1 MLRILFVDDD
11 ENILQGLRRTLR
23 PLRNEMEAEF
33 VDTGLRALA
42 VLEKRTFDTLVTDM
56 RMPGMDGM
64 TLLKQVAIRYP
75 HMLRIV
81 LSGHSDLEA
90 EVRSAGIAHWYFEK
104 PCSFDRLKMALQYP
118 MSPGVSGSTKN
129 QEKDKWEVS
138 AEIQELV
145 PLFLDRRQAD
155 LGAIKRLLAE
165 ENFDEIAALA
175 HNIKGSSASYG
186 FPELSRLGAEIENAG
201 LCHNKLLIECQV
213 ADFQRLLSTVPRQHQ
228 VSEPVLK

>member
-1 MLRILFVDDD
+1 
-11 ENILQGLRRTLR
+11 
-23 PLRNEMEAEF
+23 METEF
-33 VDTGLRALA
+33 VDTGSRALA
-42 VLEKRTFDTLVTDM
+42 VLEQRTFDTLVTDM

-90 EVRSAGIAHWYFEK
+90 EVQSTGLAHCYFSK
-104 PCSFDRLKMALQYP
+104 PCSFDLLKAALQRSIP
-118 MSPGVSGSTKN
+118 WGVRAPPEN
-129 QEKDKWEVS
+129 EEKENWQIS

-145 PLFLDRRQAD
+145 PLFLDRRRAD
-155 LGAIKRLLAE
+155 LGAIKQLLAE
-165 ENFDEIAALA
+165 ENFDEITTLA

-201 LCHNKLLIECQV
+201 RCRNRPLIEQQA
-213 ADFQRLLSTVPRQHQ
+213 ADLQRLLSTL
-228 VSEPVLK
+228 PVNVTSVRARF